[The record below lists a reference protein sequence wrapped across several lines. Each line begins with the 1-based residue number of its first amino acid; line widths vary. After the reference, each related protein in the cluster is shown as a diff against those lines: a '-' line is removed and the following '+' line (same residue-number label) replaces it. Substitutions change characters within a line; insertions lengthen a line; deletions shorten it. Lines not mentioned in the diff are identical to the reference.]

1 MINDSNNYVLCDFG
15 SATQKILEPD
25 KIGVNRVE
33 EEITRFT
40 TGLFQIKIF
49 EKVKLILVQY
59 RSPEMVDLY
68 SGYPIGL
75 KADIWALGMLVTP
88 FLLQS
93 CNVIIT

>member
-1 MINDSNNYVLCDFG
+1 MKVENILINDSNNYVLCDFG

-40 TGLFQIKIF
+40 TGVLCINAL
-49 EKVKLILVQY
+49 VKRLNQFLVQY

-75 KADIWALGMLVTP
+75 KADIWALGML
-88 FLLQS
+88 
-93 CNVIIT
+93 

>member
-49 EKVKLILVQY
+49 EKVKLIFSTISFSRNGGFIFWLSNWSKGRY
-59 RSPEMVDLY
+59 MGPR
-68 SGYPIGL
+68 
-75 KADIWALGMLVTP
+75 
-88 FLLQS
+88 
-93 CNVIIT
+93 NVSDTISITIV